1 MNYLL
6 ALLLVAIPAAPGEL
20 YAAAVALFLAWVLQ

>member
-6 ALLLVAIPAAPGEL
+6 AFLLVALPASPGER
-20 YAAAVALFLAWVLQ
+20 YAAAVALFLAWVFQ